1 MGLRHPSDG
10 NANRIRWALRKVRL
24 PVGPD
29 ALVLDVGAGSC
40 PYPRADILLERYSG
54 GDHRGG
60 AGLVADR
67 PTVLGD
73 ALQMPFQD
81 KAFDFV
87 VASHVLEHIK
97 IPELLLKELMRVSH
111 AGYIETPNVF
121 LERLSPYSVHVL
133 ELMDMD
139 GTLVI
144 HKKPKLGNED
154 FIARMSISRKHPAWR
169 KLFFGTPQL
178 FHVRYF
184 WRESIQY
191 HIDNPDES
199 CDWMPQIADEET
211 MLVDTYQGSSWR
223 ARGLRALRRYYRW
236 RRPRNVEW
244 LKILAC
250 PSCHGTLRLVEQLYR
265 CDRCVVG
272 YQAHPHPSF
281 IEPVI

>member
-1 MGLRHPSDG
+1 METLD
-10 NANRIRWALRKVRL
+10 RIRWALRKVRL

-111 AGYIETPNVF
+111 AGYIENAQCFSRAFVPIFGPCSRAYGYGWHARHSQETKAWKRRLHCTDEYFSQTPCVAKVI
-121 LERLSPYSVHVL
+121 LWHATTLSRAVL
-133 ELMDMD
+133 L
-139 GTLVI
+139 
-144 HKKPKLGNED
+144 
-154 FIARMSISRKHPAWR
+154 ARKHPISHR
-169 KLFFGTPQL
+169 
-178 FHVRYF
+178 
-184 WRESIQY
+184 
-191 HIDNPDES
+191 
-199 CDWMPQIADEET
+199 
-211 MLVDTYQGSSWR
+211 
-223 ARGLRALRRYYRW
+223 
-236 RRPRNVEW
+236 
-244 LKILAC
+244 
-250 PSCHGTLRLVEQLYR
+250 
-265 CDRCVVG
+265 
-272 YQAHPHPSF
+272 
-281 IEPVI
+281 